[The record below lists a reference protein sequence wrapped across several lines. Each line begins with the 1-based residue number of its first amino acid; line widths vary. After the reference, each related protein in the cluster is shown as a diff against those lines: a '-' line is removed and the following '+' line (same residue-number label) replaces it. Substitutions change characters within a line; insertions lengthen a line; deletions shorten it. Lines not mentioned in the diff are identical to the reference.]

1 MCNDAINFLNDYCV
15 EQVNACDNG
24 TDKGLDTPAN
34 DVAGTN
40 INYLDGASTRD
51 SDARGNHVTSI
62 NDVDVSMDVRC
73 DDTGPCADL
82 DISVIADRVSND
94 VISDRNSGDVMSEM
108 NPNNIISNSN
118 VFNSTESILKSLR
131 ESYQNN
137 VIIGHINVNSLRNKF
152 TEVENLLMK
161 SRFEILA
168 LSETK
173 LDCSDKD
180 ACFSVKNYSLYRQD
194 KRSNSG
200 GLVIYVKNNIPS
212 TLGPMNLCT
221 DELEYLSVE
230 ISCKGNKILVMNMY
244 KNPKMTSKSF
254 ENKFKE
260 MAESVLSKYE
270 NVIIIG
276 DLNFNM
282 LQNNTL
288 SSICP
293 TINLTN
299 VIKEPTCFKSN
310 TPSLIDVMLV
320 SKRRKIVKSFSIDTG
335 ISDFHNLIGGVLR
348 IHAPPPP
355 KKVVFYRKIASIDYE
370 VMKEDITDSGFDI
383 SNEENVDTAFDKL
396 QNLLKSMVDKHAPKK
411 KKVVR
416 LADFHCMSR
425 RLRKAILVRNQSR
438 NRFFK
443 NRSKHNLAI
452 YRKHR
457 NSVTIIKREETRQ
470 YFREKCQGGTS
481 NKDFWKAIKPFFSN
495 TKTKSDSIPLREG
508 NEIITKNEEVC
519 EIFNEFFI
527 QIGSEIGTS
536 ENNNRPCQDIISEYS
551 EHESIKTIKNRIKNS
566 QNFTFTPVTERDVI
580 RVIRSLS
587 SKKAAGYDE
596 IPIKIIKMVCFEIAK
611 PMMQITNQCI
621 RQQRFPE
628 GMKKANITPL
638 YKKKDKLCKE
648 NYRSVNLLVA
658 LSKILEKLLYNQIYK
673 YMEPLFHNYLSG
685 FRQGYGCHDVLIKMT
700 EDWRKS
706 LDSNEMVGIVAID
719 LSKAFDCMS
728 HGLLL
733 AKADAYG
740 FSLGACN
747 LLKSYL
753 IGRLQR
759 VKVADTFSDWVTNKK
774 GVPQGSILGPLLF
787 NIFINDLLYLN
798 FHSNVYNYADDN
810 TLSFSGNDC
819 TTVKKKIGEDC
830 LNAMKWF
837 STNYMKANAEKFQ
850 LMFLNR
856 HGGDETHSL
865 NLGDCVIES
874 SNAITVL
881 GLDIDNKLN
890 FNGHIDDLCS
900 KASKQVN
907 SLKRMKHLLDKNC
920 KCIIYNSFVSSN
932 FNYSPLA
939 WMFSSKS
946 NFEKLEQTNIRA
958 LRFVTNNDAMQYDE
972 ICRQEK
978 QLNVEKRCIKAVAVQ
993 MFKIKK
999 QSSPT
1004 YLQSMFTEREL
1015 TYDMRDDN
1023 LFNIPKFRTV
1033 QYGKRSFRYYG
1044 AKLWSMLPN
1053 NMKGIASLKGFK
1065 TAVTKWLLDKN
1076 DLQRVHFL

>member
-310 TPSLIDVMLV
+310 TPSLIDVMLF
-320 SKRRKIVKSFSIDTG
+320 SKRRK
-335 ISDFHNLIGGVLR
+335 L
-348 IHAPPPP
+348 
-355 KKVVFYRKIASIDYE
+355 
-370 VMKEDITDSGFDI
+370 
-383 SNEENVDTAFDKL
+383 
-396 QNLLKSMVDKHAPKK
+396 
-411 KKVVR
+411 
-416 LADFHCMSR
+416 
-425 RLRKAILVRNQSR
+425 
-438 NRFFK
+438 
-443 NRSKHNLAI
+443 
-452 YRKHR
+452 
-457 NSVTIIKREETRQ
+457 
-470 YFREKCQGGTS
+470 
-481 NKDFWKAIKPFFSN
+481 
-495 TKTKSDSIPLREG
+495 
-508 NEIITKNEEVC
+508 
-519 EIFNEFFI
+519 
-527 QIGSEIGTS
+527 
-536 ENNNRPCQDIISEYS
+536 
-551 EHESIKTIKNRIKNS
+551 
-566 QNFTFTPVTERDVI
+566 
-580 RVIRSLS
+580 
-587 SKKAAGYDE
+587 
-596 IPIKIIKMVCFEIAK
+596 
-611 PMMQITNQCI
+611 
-621 RQQRFPE
+621 
-628 GMKKANITPL
+628 
-638 YKKKDKLCKE
+638 
-648 NYRSVNLLVA
+648 
-658 LSKILEKLLYNQIYK
+658 
-673 YMEPLFHNYLSG
+673 
-685 FRQGYGCHDVLIKMT
+685 
-700 EDWRKS
+700 
-706 LDSNEMVGIVAID
+706 
-719 LSKAFDCMS
+719 
-728 HGLLL
+728 
-733 AKADAYG
+733 
-740 FSLGACN
+740 
-747 LLKSYL
+747 
-753 IGRLQR
+753 
-759 VKVADTFSDWVTNKK
+759 
-774 GVPQGSILGPLLF
+774 
-787 NIFINDLLYLN
+787 
-798 FHSNVYNYADDN
+798 
-810 TLSFSGNDC
+810 
-819 TTVKKKIGEDC
+819 
-830 LNAMKWF
+830 
-837 STNYMKANAEKFQ
+837 
-850 LMFLNR
+850 
-856 HGGDETHSL
+856 
-865 NLGDCVIES
+865 
-874 SNAITVL
+874 
-881 GLDIDNKLN
+881 
-890 FNGHIDDLCS
+890 
-900 KASKQVN
+900 
-907 SLKRMKHLLDKNC
+907 
-920 KCIIYNSFVSSN
+920 
-932 FNYSPLA
+932 
-939 WMFSSKS
+939 
-946 NFEKLEQTNIRA
+946 
-958 LRFVTNNDAMQYDE
+958 
-972 ICRQEK
+972 
-978 QLNVEKRCIKAVAVQ
+978 
-993 MFKIKK
+993 
-999 QSSPT
+999 
-1004 YLQSMFTEREL
+1004 
-1015 TYDMRDDN
+1015 
-1023 LFNIPKFRTV
+1023 
-1033 QYGKRSFRYYG
+1033 
-1044 AKLWSMLPN
+1044 
-1053 NMKGIASLKGFK
+1053 
-1065 TAVTKWLLDKN
+1065 
-1076 DLQRVHFL
+1076 